1 MHRALT
7 LLARAVL
14 VMVLA
19 TGCVLQSEGR
29 IMRADISTIRTE
41 LDTMKQGVDQDR
53 DALQKALQRAEK
65 KTGEIEEALQKFD
78 DFARRNDADFGVQM
92 DKLALSVQELVGKLE
107 EAAFRLDRVEKRV
120 RGEDVAAAPGASGA
134 TASGVTAATAVVEPQ
149 KVLLPTDKG
158 QATLL
163 VAKLLRSKTDADNED
178 GKRLAKEALS
188 KWPKED
194 GVSDVIHLALGDR
207 LRNDKLF
214 QKAVVEYKKVLDD
227 HPKGQSGDDA
237 MFRLADTFADMG
249 YGDDAKVAFEE
260 LLKRYPKSALV
271 KDAKVRIAELDKL
284 SKKKPAPK
292 KK

>member
-7 LLARAVL
+7 LLARASL

-29 IMRADISTIRTE
+29 IMRADITTIRTE

-107 EAAFRLDRVEKRV
+107 EASFRLDRVEKRV
-120 RGEDVAAAPGASGA
+120 RGDDVGAAPG
-134 TASGVTAATAVVEPQ
+134 ASGVTAATAVVESP
-149 KVLLPTDKG
+149 KVLLPADKG

-163 VAKLLRSKTDADNED
+163 VAKLLRSKTEADNED
-178 GKRLAKEALS
+178 GKRLAKEALA

-260 LLKRYPKSALV
+260 LVKRYPKSALV